1 MLWILATTLGL
12 AQNQPLAPDINSQL
26 YKPTMDS
33 RMTLWTED
41 SGEIDDAHGDAR
53 VMLSY
58 VNDPLVFIPQGSQ
71 DSVAIV
77 SDALQANVLGMYHI
91 DRFRLGIDIPVYLL
105 TTSEVA
111 DNGAGLGDLALDGR
125 VTFLDHDDA
134 AVGAALSGRL
144 ILPTATVAT
153 SLGAAGLGGE
163 ISAHVDRKA
172 DKLLLAANI
181 GTRVNAPSTEVLQN
195 VDLGDQLIFRLGG
208 GYSVTPDAGVSLDLV
223 GQVNYSE
230 PLNNPAGAPLE
241 ALAGG
246 WLRATP
252 DWVFRAGLGRGITPG
267 IGSPTAR
274 VLLGIAYERDR
285 ASDRDGD
292 GFVDRED
299 TCPEEPEDVD
309 GFQDEDGCPD
319 VDNDEDGIV
328 DANDGCPMDA
338 EDPDG
343 FDDSD
348 GCPDIS
354 TAVAVRVINERGEA
368 INDATFEV
376 SGRATRVKDTTGAML
391 NLHDGD
397 YILAARAPKYL
408 SSEIGFT
415 APVQSRTVTI
425 TLEDAVVTGTLR
437 VEIMDP
443 NGVHVSAADWAV
455 DDTQGPELVN
465 GVAEQT
471 ISIGDHVLTAE
482 AEGYAP
488 ARMNI
493 RVSEDTLTHSVI
505 LLQPSLVVVQREQ
518 IEIKDRVYFETGK
531 AAIKTQSHALLDEIA
546 NILIN
551 HQELTKIRIE
561 GHTDS
566 RGSAA
571 GNLRLSQA
579 RAESVKTYLID
590 KGVESNRLVSEGFG
604 EDKPLDPREVAEAWE
619 QNRRVDFF
627 ISERSD

>member
-1 MLWILATTLGL
+1 MLWILATGMAL
-12 AQNQPLAPDINSQL
+12 AQNQPVVPDINSQL
-26 YKPTMDS
+26 FKPTMDS

-41 SGEIDDAHGDAR
+41 SGEIDDAHADAR
-53 VMLSY
+53 VLLSY
-58 VNDPLVFIPQGSQ
+58 VNDPLVFIPKGS
-71 DSVAIV
+71 DETVAIV

-111 DNGAGLGDLALDGR
+111 ENGAGLGDLALDGR

-134 AVGAALSGRL
+134 AIGAALSGRL
-144 ILPTATVAT
+144 LLPTATVAT

-163 ISAHVDRKA
+163 ISAHVDRKT

-181 GTRVNAPSTEVLQN
+181 GTRVNAPSTEVLEN
-195 VDLGDQLIFRLGG
+195 VDLGDQLIFRLGS
-208 GYSVTPDAGVSLDLV
+208 GYAVTTDAGISLDLV
-223 GQVNYSE
+223 GQINYSE
-230 PLNNPAGAPLE
+230 PLKNPAGSPVE

-274 VLLGIAYERDR
+274 VLFGIAYEREGAR
-285 ASDRDGD
+285 DRDGD

-299 TCPEEPEDVD
+299 TCPDEPEDVD
-309 GFQDEDGCPD
+309 SFRDEDGCPD
-319 VDNDEDGIV
+319 LDNDEDGIV
-328 DANDGCPMDA
+328 DVDDICPMDA
-338 EDPDG
+338 EDLDD

-376 SGRATRVKDTTGAML
+376 SGRSTRVKESTGAML

-397 YILAARAPKYL
+397 YVLAARAPKYL
-408 SSEIGFT
+408 NNEINFT
-415 APVQSRTVTI
+415 APIQSRTVTI
-425 TLEDAVVTGTLR
+425 TLADAVVTGTLR

-443 NGVHVSAADWAV
+443 NGVHVAAADWAV
-455 DDTQGPELVN
+455 DDAKGPDLVN

-471 ISIGDHVLTAE
+471 VSTGDHVLTAE

-488 ARMNI
+488 ARMDI
-493 RVSEDTLTHSVI
+493 RITEDAMTHAVI

-531 AAIKTQSHALLDEIA
+531 AAIKIQSHPLLDEIA
-546 NILIN
+546 NILIT
-551 HQELTKIRIE
+551 HHELTKIRIE

-566 RGSAA
+566 RGSAS
-571 GNLRLSQA
+571 GNLRLSEA
-579 RAESVKTYLID
+579 RAESVKSYLID
-590 KGVESNRLVSEGFG
+590 KGVESNRLESEGLG
-604 EDKPLDPREVAEAWE
+604 EDQPLDPREVPEAWE

-627 ISERSD
+627 ILERSD